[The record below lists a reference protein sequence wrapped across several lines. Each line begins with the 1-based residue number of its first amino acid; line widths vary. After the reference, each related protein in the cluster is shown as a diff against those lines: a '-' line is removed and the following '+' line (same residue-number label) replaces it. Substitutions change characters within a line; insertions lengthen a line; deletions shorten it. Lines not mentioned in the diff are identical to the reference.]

1 MIHGSYAIDTSA
13 LAAILFVESDA
24 SLFSDVLAAHPGAGV
39 MSAPTLLESHMVIES
54 RLGPAGGALLS
65 ELIRHSAIEI
75 VPTDERAIT
84 IAMTAWRRFGKGTH
98 GAALNYGDCLSYAL
112 AKGRGIPLLYKGRDF
127 AQTDVMSVL

>member
-1 MIHGSYAIDTSA
+1 MIRGSYAIDTSA
-13 LAAILFVESDA
+13 FAAILFVENDA
-24 SLFSDVLAAHPGAGV
+24 SRFADVLAAHAGAGV
-39 MSAPTLLESHMVIES
+39 MSAPTLLESHMVVEA

-65 ELIRHSAIEI
+65 ELIRGNGVEV

-98 GAALNYGDCLSYAL
+98 GAALNYGDCFSYAL

-127 AQTDVMSVL
+127 AQTDVMSAL